1 MAAKRGSAEIDVG
14 DLYRRYYP
22 MVARRVRQFVSH
34 QDVEEVSHEVFL
46 RVIEQ
51 AHQFRQESAPVTW
64 LYRLTTN
71 HCLNWVRNLRT
82 RRSLLE
88 RFGPGAWPQSHSD
101 PSPEIRTFVHELWR
115 DLDPELAA
123 IGVYF
128 HLDGLTQ
135 AEIATMV
142 GCSERTIAYRLKD
155 LETTIR
161 ERDQRR

>member
-1 MAAKRGSAEIDVG
+1 MAAKLGPSELDVG

-22 MVARRVRQFVSH
+22 MVARRVRQFVPH
-34 QDVEEVSHEVFL
+34 GEVEEVSHEVFL

-71 HCLNWVRNLRT
+71 FCLNWVRNRRT
-82 RRSLLE
+82 RRTLLE
-88 RFGPGAWPQSHSD
+88 TFGPGAWPQSHAE
-101 PSPEIRTFVHELWR
+101 SPELAAFVHETWR
-115 DLDPELAA
+115 ELDPELAA

-128 HLDGLTQ
+128 HLDGMTQ
-135 AEIATMV
+135 AEIAKTM

-161 ERDQRR
+161 ERDRRR